1 MTMTIEPPIRDG
13 VRERTIEEAVSM
25 HGGVTIHWDR
35 LTDMSTVVLSQ
46 DNLDQLL
53 ERATVEHLPED
64 HPDSECELCS
74 HCGGLL
80 D

>member
-13 VRERTIEEAVSM
+13 VRERTIKEALSM

-64 HPDSECELCS
+64 HPDCECELCS